1 MFGIGVQELVV
12 VLVIALIVFGGKN
25 LPQIGADMGRALIN
39 FKKGIS
45 ERSIDEEKP
54 VESVKKTED
63 IKVQ

>member
-1 MFGIGVQELVV
+1 
-12 VLVIALIVFGGKN
+12 VFGGKN

-45 ERSIDEEKP
+45 ERPIDEEKP

>member
-45 ERSIDEEKP
+45 ERPIDEEKP

-63 IKVQ
+63 IKDQ